1 MVPEGET
8 RAQGRRPRPWAVGAI
23 LALAAVASLFVSG
36 CTTSDVSSD
45 QKIMDGVMECLPPR
59 TPAPTLVSRAIW
71 FPHARGVSAVESW
84 NTGYGSGVLAWADGQ
99 LWFMTWNDGE
109 KHYDMQCVLPL
120 RTANRVYLD
129 GALGSLVLVIQSQN
143 LSSNA
148 FKLMGRG
155 NIRSDPQRTREW
167 LAAIE
172 AWRAAHPLPTF

>member
-1 MVPEGET
+1 
-8 RAQGRRPRPWAVGAI
+8 VGA
-23 LALAAVASLFVSG
+23 LRALAAAATLFVSG
-36 CTTSDVSSD
+36 CATSDVSSD
-45 QKIMDGVMECLPPR
+45 QKIMDGVIECLPPR

-84 NTGYGSGVLAWADGQ
+84 NTGYGSGVLA
-99 LWFMTWNDGE
+99 
-109 KHYDMQCVLPL
+109 L

-129 GALGSLVLVIQSQN
+129 GALGSLVLVVQSQN

-172 AWRAAHPLPTF
+172 AWRAAHPLPTY

>member
-1 MVPEGET
+1 V
-8 RAQGRRPRPWAVGAI
+8 VAI
-23 LALAAVASLFVSG
+23 LLVGG
-36 CTTSDVSSD
+36 CATSDVSSD
-45 QKIMDGVMECLPPR
+45 QKIMDGVIECLPPR

-71 FPHARGVSAVESW
+71 FPHARGISAVESW
-84 NTGYGSGVLAWADGQ
+84 NTGYGSGMLAWADGQ
-99 LWFMTWNDGE
+99 LWFMMWNDAE

-129 GALGSLVLVIQSQN
+129 GALGSLVLVVQSQN
-143 LSSNA
+143 LSSDA

-172 AWRAAHPLPTF
+172 AWRAAHPLPTY

>member
-1 MVPEGET
+1 
-8 RAQGRRPRPWAVGAI
+8 VGA
-23 LALAAVASLFVSG
+23 LRALAAAATLFVSG
-36 CTTSDVSSD
+36 CATSDVSSD
-45 QKIMDGVMECLPPR
+45 QKIMDGVIECLPPR

-109 KHYDMQCVLPL
+109 KHYDMQCVLAL

-129 GALGSLVLVIQSQN
+129 GALGSLVLVVQSQN

-172 AWRAAHPLPTF
+172 AWRAAHPLPTY